1 MSETRAKSRWRRIAK
16 YLLFTAGGLLLA
28 FAGLGWYVTTRS
40 FQAAVRHRIVTQL
53 ERITGGRA
61 ELGGFH
67 VVPFRFRV
75 EVRDLTIHGLE
86 GPKEEPYVHVD
97 RLIANVH
104 IISVLGADLGFRS
117 VIIDHP
123 SIHVLRYPDG
133 RTNQPG
139 PTLVKSSASDAIEK
153 LFSVSIS
160 YLEIRHGRF
169 MWNEQQVP
177 LDFTANDL
185 SVDMTYSLLHRRYDC
200 NVLAGKIDTRFDG
213 YRPFAWM
220 AEAHLS
226 LDHGG
231 IDVKS
236 LRANSGRSR
245 VEASGSLQ
253 NFDQPKIRAT
263 YHATLDLAELDAEAR
278 LNQIPRGT
286 LEAIGQ
292 GEWDAYSYTTNGKL
306 TLTDFEWRAQ
316 DAAVHGASMT
326 SLFTLDPRRVV
337 LSKMQGRVLGG
348 TFSGDG
354 EITNWLPREFV
365 RKAKSK
371 LADEQKGNLRLRFQ
385 DISVLQASATIPP
398 AKFPLSRMNLVGSTD
413 GIVEARWS
421 GSWRNAE
428 SIVALDVTPPARPSP
443 SQLAVRAHARG
454 TYRAAS
460 DELEV
465 AEFTASTRATQFRA
479 SGMLASSAS
488 LKISANTT
496 DLNEWKPVVSA
507 LRGPG
512 TLPVNLHGHA
522 SFNGNAS
529 GKLSNITLAGDLQAE
544 DFDLLVPATSSTPG
558 REIHWDSLTAAI
570 QLSSSGFQ
578 AHSASFKR
586 GSTVIDLDL
595 SAGLQNFQFTKE
607 SPFSIHLDTQRTDVA
622 ALLAMAGYDYPLA
635 GSIDMHLEAHG
646 TQADRE
652 GKGSILL
659 TKAVV
664 YGEPVD
670 RVEANLRLTGSEV
683 QFSDIRGIYRAGKIS
698 GTASH
703 DFVSNSYRFNLAGA
717 NFDLSKIPQLQ
728 DHKLAVDGTMAFEA
742 QGSGTLSA
750 PTINAAIQLHNL
762 ALDHEKAGD
771 YALEALT
778 EGDHLRIKGRSQFE
792 QAELAIDGTALL
804 HGDWP
809 STIDL
814 HLNHFDADSLLRTYL
829 QGKITGHSA
838 IAGDVRLQGPL
849 RHPRDLSVIGSL
861 SDFFLSVEEVDL
873 RNDGPVRFSISKQQ
887 LKFDD
892 FHFVGERTDLR
903 GSGTINLTGQRE
915 LDLTAHGRVNLRLI
929 ETLNH
934 DFTSSGVVTVDA
946 TVGGTMASPRA
957 RGRLQV
963 ANGSISYVDLP
974 SGLSEMN
981 GSLLFNEDR
990 VQIETLTA
998 HSGGGLV
1005 TLGGFATVHNG
1016 RSTFDFTV
1024 HGEGVRLRYPPGVSS
1039 TADANLHFSGS
1050 TDASTLSGDVTVT
1063 KLSVTPGFDF
1073 GAYLARNAQSSPLPQ
1088 TNPLLNRIRLDVHVV
1103 TTPELRMQTAIVRLS
1118 GDADLRLRGT
1128 AAKPALL
1135 GRADVIEGE
1144 VFFNGSKYHLERGDV
1159 SFISPVTITPIL
1171 DLQMSTRVRDYDIT
1185 VSLNGEA
1192 NKLKL
1197 SYRSEPPL
1205 PEADIVALL
1214 ALGRTR
1220 EESAQ
1225 LSQSGQPFSQEASNA
1240 ILSEALNATVSNRVQ
1255 RLFGGSRIKID
1266 PQGLS
1271 TETNPAR
1278 GPQVTI
1284 EQQVTNDL
1292 TLTYSTN
1299 VSQTSQQIIQVE
1311 YNITRNVSVVAI
1323 RDQNGVVSFDVR
1335 VRRRKK

>member
-1 MSETRAKSRWRRIAK
+1 
-16 YLLFTAGGLLLA
+16 
-28 FAGLGWYVTTRS
+28 
-40 FQAAVRHRIVTQL
+40 
-53 ERITGGRA
+53 
-61 ELGGFH
+61 
-67 VVPFRFRV
+67 
-75 EVRDLTIHGLE
+75 
-86 GPKEEPYVHVD
+86 
-97 RLIANVH
+97 
-104 IISVLGADLGFRS
+104 
-117 VIIDHP
+117 
-123 SIHVLRYPDG
+123 
-133 RTNQPG
+133 
-139 PTLVKSSASDAIEK
+139 
-153 LFSVSIS
+153 
-160 YLEIRHGRF
+160 
-169 MWNEQQVP
+169 
-177 LDFTANDL
+177 
-185 SVDMTYSLLHRRYDC
+185 
-200 NVLAGKIDTRFDG
+200 
-213 YRPFAWM
+213 
-220 AEAHLS
+220 
-226 LDHGG
+226 
-231 IDVKS
+231 
-236 LRANSGRSR
+236 
-245 VEASGSLQ
+245 
-253 NFDQPKIRAT
+253 
-263 YHATLDLAELDAEAR
+263 
-278 LNQIPRGT
+278 
-286 LEAIGQ
+286 
-292 GEWDAYSYTTNGKL
+292 
-306 TLTDFEWRAQ
+306 
-316 DAAVHGASMT
+316 
-326 SLFTLDPRRVV
+326 
-337 LSKMQGRVLGG
+337 
-348 TFSGDG
+348 
-354 EITNWLPREFV
+354 
-365 RKAKSK
+365 
-371 LADEQKGNLRLRFQ
+371 
-385 DISVLQASATIPP
+385 
-398 AKFPLSRMNLVGSTD
+398 
-413 GIVEARWS
+413 
-421 GSWRNAE
+421 
-428 SIVALDVTPPARPSP
+428 
-443 SQLAVRAHARG
+443 
-454 TYRAAS
+454 
-460 DELEV
+460 
-465 AEFTASTRATQFRA
+465 
-479 SGMLASSAS
+479 
-488 LKISANTT
+488 
-496 DLNEWKPVVSA
+496 
-507 LRGPG
+507 
-512 TLPVNLHGHA
+512 
-522 SFNGNAS
+522 
-529 GKLSNITLAGDLQAE
+529 
-544 DFDLLVPATSSTPG
+544 
-558 REIHWDSLTAAI
+558 
-570 QLSSSGFQ
+570 
-578 AHSASFKR
+578 
-586 GSTVIDLDL
+586 
-595 SAGLQNFQFTKE
+595 
-607 SPFSIHLDTQRTDVA
+607 
-622 ALLAMAGYDYPLA
+622 MAGYDYPLT
-635 GSIDMHLEAHG
+635 GTLDMHLEAHG
-646 TQADRE
+646 TQADRQ
-652 GKGSILL
+652 GKGSIVLS
-659 TKAVV
+659 KAVV
-664 YGEPVD
+664 YGEPV
-670 RVEANLRLTGSEV
+670 EHLGATLRLTGNEV
-683 QFSDIRGIYRAGKIS
+683 QLSDISATYRGGNIS

-703 DFVSNSYRFNLAGA
+703 DFASNAYGFNLAGA
-717 NFDLSKIPQLQ
+717 NFDLAKIPQLQ
-728 DHKLAVDGTMAFEA
+728 EHKVAVDGTMAFRA
-742 QGSGTLSA
+742 QGSGTLSE
-750 PTINAAIQLHNL
+750 PTINATIQLHAL
-762 ALDHEKAGD
+762 ALDHETAGD
-771 YALEALT
+771 YTLNAVT
-778 EGDHLRIKGRSQFE
+778 EGDQLRIEGRSQFE

-804 HGDWP
+804 RGDWP
-809 STIDL
+809 SNIDL
-814 HLNHFDADSLLRTYL
+814 HFNHFDADSLLRSYL

-849 RHPRDLSVIGSL
+849 RHARDLSVTGSF
-861 SDFFLSVEEVDL
+861 SDFFVSVEEVDL

-887 LKFDD
+887 LKFDE

-903 GSGTINLTGQRE
+903 GSGTINLTAQRQ

-946 TVGGTMASPRA
+946 TVGGTVASPKA
-957 RGRLQV
+957 QGRLQV
-963 ANGSISYVDLP
+963 ANGAISYVDLP

-1005 TLGGFATVHNG
+1005 TLGGFATLHNG
-1016 RSTFDFTV
+1016 RSTFDFTI

-1050 TDASTLSGDVTVT
+1050 TEASTLSGDVTVT

-1311 YNITRNVSVVAI
+1311 YNISRNVSLVAI